1 MARHLRVLAW
11 IGGVWLLWAAPLV
24 LGQQQAPLNFV
35 VILID
40 DLGWRDVGAYGH
52 RWHETP
58 NIDRLAREGMRFTNA
73 YAACPV
79 CSPTRAS
86 LLTGK
91 YPARIGLTN
100 FLVGRKWPPES
111 PIVPVEWTTHLPLE
125 EVTVAE
131 MLKGLGYVTGHVG
144 KWHLGPIPGYLPEKQ
159 GFDVNVAGGHW
170 GTPPSWFAPFKNSQ
184 LKDGPEGEYLVERLA
199 GEAEKFIETNKNRP
213 FYLQLWDYNVHIPLR
228 GKAGLVEKYR
238 NKPPPEGSSG
248 RHHAVYGAMCEAMDQ
263 SVGRVMRKLEE
274 LGIADRTVVIFTSD
288 NGGLAVREGGSQPTT
303 NEPLRNGKGFLH
315 EGGIRVPFI
324 VRCPKLIKAGT
335 TCDVPVTSPDLL
347 PTLWELAGGDPAK
360 LAKERDGLSI
370 APLLKGGAALE
381 REAIYWHYPHYAN
394 QGGEPGSA
402 VRWRDWKYIRNYEDG
417 SAELYDL
424 SADVSEKNN
433 LAEKRAD
440 VAGEMG
446 KRLDAWLRE
455 VGAKIPG
462 RR

>member
-1 MARHLRVLAW
+1 MKSNLRVLVWGLAW
-11 IGGVWLLWAAPLV
+11 LV
-24 LGQQQAPLNFV
+24 LSTPAWGQQQWGRLNFV
-35 VILID
+35 VILMD

-100 FLVGRKWPPES
+100 FLVGRKWPAES
-111 PIVPVEWTTHLPLE
+111 PLVPVEWTTRLPLE

-131 MLKGLGYVTGHVG
+131 MLKGLGYATGHVG
-144 KWHLGPIPGYLPEKQ
+144 KWHLGPIPGHLPERQ

-184 LKDGPEGEYLVERLA
+184 LPDGPEGEYLVERLA
-199 GEAEKFIETNKNRP
+199 GEAERFIEANKGRP

-228 GKAGLVEKYR
+228 GKAELVEKYR
-238 NKPPPEGSSG
+238 KKAPPEGSPG
-248 RHHAVYGAMCEAMDQ
+248 PHHAVYGAMCEAMDQ

-274 LGIADRTVVIFTSD
+274 AGIADRTVVIFTSD

-303 NEPLRNGKGFLH
+303 NEPLRAGKGFLY

-324 VRCPKLIKAGT
+324 VRWPGVKAGT

-347 PTLWELAGGDPAK
+347 PTLWELAGGDAAR
-360 LAKERDGLSI
+360 LAKERDGVSVVSLF
-370 APLLKGGAALE
+370 KGAKELG
-381 REAIYWHYPHYAN
+381 REGIYWHYPHYAN
-394 QGGEPGSA
+394 QGSRPGSA

-417 SAELYDL
+417 SGELYDL
-424 SADVSEKNN
+424 AADVSEKEN
-433 LAEKRAD
+433 LVERRAE
-440 VAGEMG
+440 VAREMG
-446 KRLDAWLRE
+446 KRLDDWLRE
-455 VGAKIPG
+455 VGGKIPA
-462 RR
+462 RK